1 MKSLVNSRAKSPVAT
16 PVRRWLPAPLLSLGL
31 VAFWLV
37 LARSLAPGHILLAV
51 LLAIAMPLWLEP
63 LRPRAGPIK
72 RPLFLAR
79 FILRIGHDVILSGL
93 DVARGIMRLGRRPPR
108 GTFVAVPLRLR
119 DEHALAALAMIIAV
133 VPGTVW
139 AELAPDRSAV
149 LLHVFDLEDEE
160 SFIRHID
167 ERYQQPL
174 KEIFE

>member
-1 MKSLVNSRAKSPVAT
+1 MINRQEWRQNAT
-16 PVRRWLPAPLLSLGL
+16 GIRRWVPAPLLSAGL
-31 VAFWLV
+31 VVFWLV
-37 LARSLAPGHILLAV
+37 LAHSLAPGQILLALV
-51 LLAIAMPLWLEP
+51 LALAMPLWLAP
-63 LRPRAGPIK
+63 LRPLAGPVR

-93 DVARGIMRLGRRPPR
+93 EVARGIMRMRKRLPR

-139 AELAPDRSAV
+139 TELAPDRSAV

>member
-1 MKSLVNSRAKSPVAT
+1 MSPVKDSAQRSVGN
-16 PVRRWLPAPLLSLGL
+16 PLRRWLPAPLLSLGL
-31 VAFWLV
+31 VVFWLV
-37 LARSLAPGHILLAV
+37 LARSFAPGHILLAV
-51 LLAIAMPLWLEP
+51 VLAIAMPLWLEP

-93 DVARGIMRLGRRPPR
+93 DVARGITQMERRLPR

-119 DEHALAALAMIIAV
+119 DEHALASLAMIIAV

-139 AELAPDRSAV
+139 TELAPDRSAV
-149 LLHVFDLEDEE
+149 LVHVFDLEDEE

>member
-1 MKSLVNSRAKSPVAT
+1 MKSFIK
-16 PVRRWLPAPLLSLGL
+16 RWFPAPLLSASL

-37 LARSLAPGHILLAV
+37 LAHSLAPGHILLALV
-51 LLAIAMPLWLEP
+51 LAFAMPLWLQP
-63 LRPRAGPIK
+63 LRPLAGPIR

-79 FILRIGHDVILSGL
+79 FILRVGHDVILSGL
-93 DVARGIMRLGRRPPR
+93 DVARGVVRMRRTPPR

-139 AELAPDRSAV
+139 TELAPDRSAV
-149 LLHVFDLEDEE
+149 LLHVFDLDDEE

-174 KEIFE
+174 EEIFE